1 MNELSVY
8 QLPDSFY
15 EGKKQIYV
23 FIEHNRID
31 GGKWRGLLVFDSL
44 EECSRYAI
52 SRVLYYLPD
61 YENDPSWDVIN
72 TYANQLTIEYVVNY
86 VKNNHSLRFGYDKNP
101 ILECFNSLEIRE
113 LNLIQV

>member
-15 EGKKQIYV
+15 EGEKQVYA
-23 FIEHNRID
+23 FIEHSTID
-31 GGKWRGLLVFDSL
+31 SGKLRGLLVFDSL

-61 YENDPSWDVIN
+61 YENTPNWN
-72 TYANQLTIEYVVNY
+72 TVNEYTNSLTIEYVANY
-86 VKNNHSLRFGYDKNP
+86 VKDNHSLRFGYDKDP
-101 ILECFNSLEIRE
+101 ILECFNSLEVRK
-113 LNLIQV
+113 LNLIKA